1 MAIKALTPRILMR
14 GARELSDRDAD
25 LGRILSNFGP
35 PPMWP
40 REPGFSTLI
49 HIILEQQVS
58 LASAQ
63 AAHNRLLAAASPLT
77 PERFLKLNEVKL
89 KQIGF
94 SRQKTKYGYELA
106 RAIKTGQLDLDALH
120 SMDDDAVRETLI
132 QIRGIGRWTADVYLL
147 MVLRRPDIWPV
158 GDLALAVAVQHA
170 KRLPTRPSIEEL
182 EAIGKAWRPWR
193 AVAARMLWHF
203 YLSGGVKKV
212 RNGSEQD

>member
-1 MAIKALTPRILMR
+1 M
-14 GARELSDRDAD
+14 
-25 LGRILSNFGP
+25 
-35 PPMWP
+35 
-40 REPGFSTLI
+40 
-49 HIILEQQVS
+49 
-58 LASAQ
+58 
-63 AAHNRLLAAASPLT
+63 
-77 PERFLKLNEVKL
+77 NEAKL